1 MKNFRLYSGIKN
13 PKQQTIWIGC
23 LLLVIAIAVAVVG
36 FFNYAN
42 LPARDIQDADNSLE
56 KLVFQQLYIAG
67 GMGVIGIILLVGGA
81 FAAFDFNDEDK
92 KIKKEPINTENN

>member
-1 MKNFRLYSGIKN
+1 MRNFKLYSGVKS

-23 LLLVIAIAVAVVG
+23 LLLVIAIAIAVVG

-42 LPARDIQDADNSLE
+42 LPAQDIQDANDSLE

-67 GMGVIGIILLVGGA
+67 GMGGIGIILLVKGA
-81 FAAFDFNDEDK
+81 FAFFDISKENE
-92 KIKKEPINTENN
+92 KIKKT